1 MGVPNLT
8 HELSQ
13 NISAGVTYK
22 FGQKFSVSADF
33 YQIQVDD
40 RVLFSSQIGYV
51 NGSPGNPTSPVEQ
64 ILDQNGVTAVQF
76 FINAGNTVTK
86 GADFVLNFKNAE
98 LGKGLFNASLAANIN
113 ETTIDAIDT
122 PELMAAEGYD
132 IFNSQEQGLITNS
145 RPKSKYILNLN
156 YDLRKWNFGMVNTR
170 WGEVIVTAG
179 AGGTNQALAPK
190 VTTDLNLTY
199 KFTDQMTLSLMAGNI
214 FDVYQD
220 VTLASTNT
228 AQAGNRFVYSSE
240 VQQMG
245 QLGAN
250 FNLAFSYS
258 F

>member
-1 MGVPNLT
+1 MDNL
-8 HELSQ
+8 
-13 NISAGVTYK
+13 
-22 FGQKFSVSADF
+22 
-33 YQIQVDD
+33 
-40 RVLFSSQIGYV
+40 
-51 NGSPGNPTSPVEQ
+51 
-64 ILDQNGVTAVQF
+64 
-76 FINAGNTVTK
+76 
-86 GADFVLNFKNAE
+86 VLNFKNAE

-122 PELMAAEGYD
+122 PELMANEGYD
-132 IFNSQEQGLITNS
+132 IFNTQEQGLITNS
-145 RPKSKYILNLN
+145 RPKSKYIFNLN

-179 AGGTNQALAPK
+179 AGGTNQALDPK

-250 FNLAFSYS
+250 FNLAFSFS